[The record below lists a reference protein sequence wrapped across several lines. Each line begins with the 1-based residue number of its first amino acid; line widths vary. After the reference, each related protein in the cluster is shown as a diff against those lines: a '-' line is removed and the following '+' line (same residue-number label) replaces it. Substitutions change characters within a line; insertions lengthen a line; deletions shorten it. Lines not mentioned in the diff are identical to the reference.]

1 MLALCLIL
9 KMLEFAL
16 LLALKIEQAI
26 ASIIPLLSILAPL
39 ILMILEARID
49 FSTLLNLLILPSH
62 WILLILILD
71 SASSSDF

>member
-26 ASIIPLLSILAPL
+26 ASINPLLSILAPL

-49 FSTLLNLLILPSH
+49 FSTLLNLLILPSL

>member
-49 FSTLLNLLILPSH
+49 FSTLLNLLILPSL